1 MEVQKPT
8 RMDGFIQHCVSFYR
22 EKLNEL
28 LLEEPQTFE
37 DLHILVDKLLELQ
50 QEFEEVVKFVEDIS
64 SWNFDFM
71 IAN

>member
-1 MEVQKPT
+1 
-8 RMDGFIQHCVSFYR
+8 MDGFIQHCVSFYR

-37 DLHILVDKLLELQ
+37 DLQILVDRLLELQ